1 MTRKEIF
8 DRILRVAEGVYEG
21 REAAAVAERF
31 SVDVCGFGR
40 FDVALDGARE
50 CPEVAEEELQRLLVR
65 LGSGEPVQY
74 VVGWTEFYGR
84 RFAVCQ
90 GVLIPRPETEEL
102 VALVVRENTL
112 LNPHIIDLG
121 TGSGAIAVSLA
132 AEIEGAR
139 VEALDLSEVAV
150 EVARENARS
159 NSVAVEVQR
168 DDIFL
173 WEPTPESYDVIISNP
188 PYIPQCEREAMERNV
203 TDYEP
208 EEALFVPDDRPL
220 IYYERIAGTALVGLR
235 EEGRLYLEIHESL
248 ATETA
253 QMLEQKGFEV
263 ALHYDMNSKPRM
275 IVCHKSRK

>member
-8 DRILRVAEGVYEG
+8 DRVLQVAQGVYEG

-31 SVDVCGFGR
+31 CVDVCGFGR

-50 CPEVAEEELQRLLVR
+50 CGSITTAALEELLARIAK
-65 LGSGEPVQY
+65 GEPVQY
-74 VVGWTEFYGR
+74 VVGTTEFYGR
-84 RFAVCQ
+84 SFAVRS

-102 VALVVRENTL
+102 VALVVRENSL
-112 LNPHIIDLG
+112 EAPHIIDLG

-150 EVARENARS
+150 EVAKSNAAR
-159 NSVAVEVQR
+159 NGVEVEVLR
-168 DDIFL
+168 GDIFL
-173 WEPTPESYDVIISNP
+173 WEPASESYDVIISNP
-188 PYIPQCEREAMERNV
+188 PYIPECERKDMERTV

-208 EEALFVPDDRPL
+208 SEALFVPDDSPL
-220 IYYERIAGTALVGLR
+220 VYYERIADMALVGLQ
-235 EEGRLYLEIHESL
+235 EGGRLYFEIHESL

-253 QMLEQKGFEV
+253 RMLEQKGFNV
-263 ALHYDMNSKPRM
+263 ALHHDMNSKPRM
-275 IVCHKSRK
+275 IVCHKRGK

>member
-74 VVGWTEFYGR
+74 VVGHTEFYGR
-84 RFAVCQ
+84 RFAVRQ

-102 VALVVRENTL
+102 VALVVSENTL
-112 LNPHIIDLG
+112 PNPHIIDLG

-132 AEIEGAR
+132 AEIAGAM
-139 VEALDLSEVAV
+139 VEALDLSEVAI
-150 EVARENARS
+150 EVARENARA
-159 NSVAVEVQR
+159 NSVAVEVLR
-168 DDIFL
+168 GDIFL
-173 WEPTPESYDVIISNP
+173 WEPAPESYDVIISNP
-188 PYIPQCEREAMERNV
+188 PYIPQCERVTMERNV

-208 EEALFVPDDRPL
+208 VEALFVPDDRPL
-220 IYYERIAGTALVGLR
+220 IYYERIADIALVGLR
-235 EEGRLYLEIHESL
+235 EGGRLYFEIHERL
-248 ATETA
+248 ATETVK
-253 QMLEQKGFEV
+253 MLEQKGFEV
-263 ALHYDMNSKPRM
+263 AFYHDMNHKPRM

>member
-8 DRILRVAEGVYEG
+8 DRVLQVAQGVYEG

-31 SVDVCGFGR
+31 CVDVCGFGR

-50 CPEVAEEELQRLLVR
+50 CGSITTAALEELLARIAK
-65 LGSGEPVQY
+65 GEPVQY
-74 VVGWTEFYGR
+74 VVGTTEFYGR
-84 RFAVCQ
+84 SFAVRS

-102 VALVVRENTL
+102 VALVVRENSL
-112 LNPHIIDLG
+112 EAPHIIDLG

-150 EVARENARS
+150 EVAKSNAAR
-159 NSVAVEVQR
+159 NGVEVEVLR
-168 DDIFL
+168 GDIFL
-173 WEPTPESYDVIISNP
+173 WEPASESYDVIISNP
-188 PYIPQCEREAMERNV
+188 PYIPECERKDMERTV

-208 EEALFVPDDRPL
+208 SEALFVPDDSPL
-220 IYYERIAGTALVGLR
+220 VYYERIADMALVGLR
-235 EEGRLYLEIHESL
+235 EGGRLYFEIHESL

-253 QMLEQKGFEV
+253 RMLEQKGFNV
-263 ALHYDMNSKPRM
+263 ALHHDMNSKPRM
-275 IVCHKSRK
+275 IVCHKRGK

>member
-40 FDVALDGARE
+40 FDVALDGARD
-50 CPEVAEEELQRLLVR
+50 CPEVVEEELQRLLVR

-74 VVGWTEFYGR
+74 IVGSTEFYGR
-84 RFAVCQ
+84 RFAVRQ

-102 VALVVRENTL
+102 VALVVRENIL
-112 LNPHIIDLG
+112 PNPHIIDLG

-132 AEIEGAR
+132 AEIAGAM
-139 VEALDLSEVAV
+139 VEALDFSEVAV
-150 EVARENARS
+150 EVARENARA
-159 NSVAVEVQR
+159 NSVAVEVLR
-168 DDIFL
+168 GDIFL
-173 WEPTPESYDVIISNP
+173 WEPAPESYDVIISNP
-188 PYIPQCEREAMERNV
+188 PYIPQCERVTMERNV

-208 EEALFVPDDRPL
+208 AEALFVPDDRPL
-220 IYYERIAGTALVGLR
+220 IYYERIADTALVGLR
-235 EEGRLYLEIHESL
+235 EGGRLYFEIHESL
-248 ATETA
+248 ATETVK
-253 QMLEQKGFEV
+253 MLEQKGFEV
-263 ALHYDMNSKPRM
+263 AVHHDMNNKPRM